1 MTAPRVFAIVPAA
14 GLSRRMGRPKLLL
27 EVDGRP
33 LLLALLEPLAAAS
46 IAGLVLVTRHDIA
59 TRVALERLPRLIVAH
74 NEDDESEMV
83 DSVRLGLRTWLER
96 QPPAPHDG
104 FLVCPADQPGIT
116 PADFEACVA
125 AFRAAPEQLVIATY
139 GGRAGHPL
147 IFPAALA
154 AFVQSPA
161 CDHGLHALPQKY
173 ADRVKLVECQSAAVV
188 RDVDEPGDV
197 PPAANPPS
205 AIQPPLPNP
214 QSPIPELAV
223 LETLLADVD
232 TGRPAAFCAVVN
244 TTGSTPQVPGAVM
257 LVRSD
262 YSASGTL
269 GGGCVEAEVQRR
281 AFQLLQAGKSGL
293 LDFQLDHDYGW
304 DDGLLC
310 GGSMQIAVVSISDSA
325 ALQPFRAA
333 LDLARNRQPAS
344 ISLSVPREHGGRDTH
359 PTLVEYRLNLQVP
372 PTLLIAGAGHI
383 GQAVARLAVDLG
395 FHVVVIDDRAEFAA
409 PARFPP
415 AVELRVGDIGRTL
428 RDWPLDA
435 DTYVVIVTRGHRHD
449 RQALDAVIRRP
460 ARYIGMIASRRKA
473 QLMLHELAAAGVP
486 AEQVERVRAPI
497 GLPIGAV
504 TVTEIAVSIA
514 AELVT
519 YRRQS
524 RPQLV
529 EGPLDLQGGV

>member
-33 LLLALLEPLAAAS
+33 LLLAMLEPLAAAS
-46 IAGLVLVTRHDIA
+46 VAGIVLVTRHDIA
-59 TRVALERLPRLIVAH
+59 MRVKLERLPGLIVAN

-83 DSVRLGLRTWLER
+83 DSVRIGLRTWLER
-96 QPPAPHDG
+96 QPPAEHDG
-104 FLVCPADQPGIT
+104 FLVCPADQPGIAT
-116 PADFEACVA
+116 ADFEACVA
-125 AFRAAPEQLVIATY
+125 AFRAAPDRIVIATY
-139 GGRAGHPL
+139 RGRAGHPL

-173 ADRVKLVECQSAAVV
+173 ADRVKLIECRSAAVV
-188 RDVDEPGDV
+188 HDVDEPKDMR
-197 PPAANPPS
+197 PIANPQSPI
-205 AIQPPLPNP
+205 ANL
-214 QSPIPELAV
+214 QSPIPELAA
-223 LETLLADVD
+223 LETLIADVD
-232 TGRPAAFCAVVN
+232 AGRPAAFCAVVH

-262 YSASGTL
+262 YSTSGTL

-281 AFQLLQAGKSGL
+281 AFELLQAGQSGL

-310 GGSMQIAVVSISDSA
+310 GGSMQVAVVSISDPA
-325 ALQPFRAA
+325 ALRPFRAA
-333 LDLARNRQPAS
+333 RDLARTRQPAT
-344 ISLSVPREHGGRDTH
+344 ISLSVPHEQKQ
-359 PTLVEYRLNLQVP
+359 LEYQLHLEVP

-395 FHVVVIDDRAEFAA
+395 FHVVVIDDRAEFTA
-409 PARFPP
+409 PARFPA
-415 AVELRVGDIGRTL
+415 AVELRVGDIGHTL
-428 RDWPLDA
+428 RDFPLDA
-435 DTYVVIVTRGHRHD
+435 DCYVVIVTRGHRHD
-449 RQALDAVIRRP
+449 QQALGAVIRRP

-473 QLMLHELAAAGVP
+473 QLILHELAAAGVP
-486 AEQVERVRAPI
+486 ADQVERVRSPI

-514 AELVT
+514 AELVSF
-519 YRRQS
+519 RRKS
-524 RPQLV
+524 RPKLV
-529 EGPLDLQGGV
+529 EGPFERAG